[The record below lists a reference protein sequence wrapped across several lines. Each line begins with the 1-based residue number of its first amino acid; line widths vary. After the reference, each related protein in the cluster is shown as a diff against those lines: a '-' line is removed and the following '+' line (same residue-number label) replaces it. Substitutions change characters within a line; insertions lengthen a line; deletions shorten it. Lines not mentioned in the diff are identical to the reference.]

1 MFIGFTHDLNA
12 PTLALM
18 NFDTAGLPG
27 ELSQLGWAF
36 PLYCVTPVCL
46 LVGVAAYC
54 HRHAKRTAQGYPLRS
69 VAWRGLMFG
78 MILGAFFALPLPFDV
93 TIIIA
98 SGALGVGVGWLTWYS
113 RESVAGV
120 FMTTASTIAG
130 ISTMVALMYVVEAF
144 TQFDAFASSPSSMC
158 PLLWAIF
165 GLPAFVSA
173 AIAAAAKTT
182 TPADGQAVYDRPSGH
197 QQGPLATSLAE
208 PR

>member
-1 MFIGFTHDLNA
+1 
-12 PTLALM
+12 M

-36 PLYCVTPVCL
+36 PLYCVAPVCL

-54 HRHAKRTAQGYPLRS
+54 HRHVKCTAQGYPLRS
-69 VAWRGLMFG
+69 VAWRGLLLG

-93 TIIIA
+93 TSIIA
-98 SGALGVGVGWLTWYS
+98 SAALGFGVGWLTWYS

-120 FMTTASTIAG
+120 FVTTSSTMAG

-144 TQFDAFASSPSSMC
+144 TQFHAFASSPSSMY

-165 GLPAFVSA
+165 GLPGFVSA
-173 AIAAAAKTT
+173 TIAAAVKTM
-182 TPADGQAVYDRPSGH
+182 TPADGQAVYDKPSDH

-208 PR
+208 AR

>member
-12 PTLALM
+12 PTLDLM

-36 PLYCVTPVCL
+36 PSLRRSRVPARWCRSL
-46 LVGVAAYC
+46 LASPCQTHYSGIPAALG
-54 HRHAKRTAQGYPLRS
+54 RMARIDARDDSRS
-69 VAWRGLMFG
+69 VLRA
-78 MILGAFFALPLPFDV
+78 ATAFDV
-93 TIIIA
+93 TIIVA
-98 SGALGVGVGWLTWYS
+98 SAALGVGVGWLTWYS

-182 TPADGQAVYDRPSGH
+182 TLLMARRCTTDR
-197 QQGPLATSLAE
+197 LATSRGHWRR
-208 PR
+208 P